1 MIVTKADLKETMKD
15 VAVEVGAGVDIGAT
29 VAMIALGRQDD
40 RPDGLQEMIGEMK
53 IDERKLTT
61 EVTTDRPTHCRTR
74 VIIKPI

>member
-15 VAVEVGAGVDIGAT
+15 VEVGAGVEIGAT
-29 VAMIALGRQDD
+29 AAMIALGRQDD

-61 EVTTDRPTHCRTR
+61 EVTTD
-74 VIIKPI
+74 